1 MGPEIWRQIA
11 WPWRLTLAGLWAER
25 LAQALWP
32 LWTLALAAV
41 VAFAFRAQDVLGPG
55 QTRAAAGAL
64 GLAALFGIIRAARV
78 FRRPEPAE
86 ALARMDGRLGGAP
99 LASLG
104 DAQALGVKDAESRAI
119 WAAHQ
124 ARLAA
129 RAAQAR
135 AVSPVLRLSSADPL
149 ALRLVAMTAL
159 VMALLFAPPPGPGG
173 PGLAGPAGEAA
184 LAGGP
189 SWEGWAEPP
198 AHTGLPRLY
207 LPDQPAGLLALPRGT
222 RLVIR
227 LYGAPGDLSLRET
240 VAGPAGVARKDAG
253 DLGLEIA
260 RSGELEIA
268 GPGGRRWQLTAL
280 PDAPPQVALQGGT
293 GRLAD
298 GSFTQGFSA
307 SDDYGVARGQVTI
320 RLDLARV
327 DRRFGLT
334 LPPEPAE
341 PVVLDL
347 PMPIRGGRRDFAEVL
362 KDNLSESILANLPV
376 TMVFS
381 LTDGGGQRSAPL
393 TVSQVLPGRR
403 FFDPLAAA
411 VAEMR
416 RDLLWTRANAPRVVQ
431 VLRALTHRPEDLIRN
446 QRAFLRLRALIRELD
461 ATGAELLPAARD
473 PMVAE
478 LWAIA
483 LLIEE
488 GDLASARERFERA
501 QDRLDEAIRRGA
513 APEEIQELMDEM
525 RQALDNY
532 LGALARTQDQREQ
545 EGQGGAGPQLSMS
558 ADQLRQM
565 FDRLQELMNEGRTAE
580 AAELMEELRRFMENM
595 RLAEGQGGQG
605 SLGAQAMRELQETL
619 RDQRALS
626 DDSFSAL
633 QDGQA
638 QGEGEAGPGLP
649 ERQRALAE
657 RLEELE
663 RGGSLPGPGSE
674 AGEAGRRALDRAGR
688 AMRQAEEALRQGD
701 LPGAMD
707 RQAEAME
714 GLREGM
720 RDLGEALAESQRGD
734 VPGQSQRTEGLPEG
748 RGVDPL
754 GRAPGDA
761 ARIGSD
767 ENMLDG
773 GQGQRRAQDLLD
785 EIRRRA
791 GEPQRPEAERGYL
804 GRLLELFGG

>member
-1 MGPEIWRQIA
+1 MGPEIWRQIR

-32 LWTLALAAV
+32 LWTLVLAAAAA
-41 VAFAFRAQDVLGPG
+41 VALRAQDVLGPG
-55 QTRAAAGAL
+55 QTQAAAGAI
-64 GLAALFGIIRAARV
+64 GLAALVLIARAAQV
-78 FRRPEPAE
+78 FRRPGPAE

-99 LASLG
+99 FASLG
-104 DAQALGVKDAESRAI
+104 DAQALGVQDAESRAI

-124 ARLAA
+124 ARQAA

-135 AVSPVLRLSSADPL
+135 AVGPVLRLSAADPL
-149 ALRLVAMTAL
+149 ALRHVAVTAL
-159 VMALLFAPPPGPGG
+159 VMAVLFAPPPGPGG
-173 PGLAGPAGEAA
+173 PGLTGTAGAAA
-184 LAGGP
+184 LGGGP

-207 LPDQPAGLLALPRGT
+207 LPDQPAGPLALPQGT

-227 LYGAPGDLSLRET
+227 LYGAPGDLELQET
-240 VAGPAGVARKDAG
+240 VSGASGVARKDTG
-253 DLGLEIA
+253 DLSLELA
-260 RSGELEIA
+260 RSGDLEIS
-268 GPGGRRWQLTAL
+268 GSGGRSWHLSAL
-280 PDAPPQVALQGGT
+280 PDTPPQMALEGGI

-307 SDDYGVARGQVTI
+307 SDDYGVTRGQVTI
-320 RLDLARV
+320 TLDLAGI
-327 DRRFGLT
+327 DRRHGLT
-334 LPPEPAE
+334 PPPEPAA

-347 PMPIRGGRRDFAEVL
+347 PMPIRGGRKDFAEVL
-362 KDNLSESILANLPV
+362 QDNLSESILANLPV

-381 LTDGGGQRSAPL
+381 LTDGAGQRSAPL
-393 TVSQVLPGRR
+393 SVSQVLPGRR

-416 RDLLWTRANAPRVVQ
+416 RDLLWSRANAPRVVQ

-446 QRAFLRLRALIRELD
+446 QRAFLRLRALIRALD
-461 ATGAELLPAARD
+461 GAGAGLLAEARD
-473 PMVAE
+473 AMVAE

-483 LLIEE
+483 LVIEE
-488 GDLASARERFERA
+488 GDLASALERFERA

-513 APEEIQELMDEM
+513 APEEIEELMDEM

-532 LGALARTQDQREQ
+532 LGALARNQEQREQ
-545 EGQGGAGPQLSMS
+545 EGEGGAGPQMSMS

-565 FDRLQELMNEGRTAE
+565 FDRLQELMNQGRTAE
-580 AAELMEELRRFMENM
+580 AAELMDELRRFMENM

-605 SLGAQAMRELQETL
+605 SQAMRELQQTL
-619 RDQRALS
+619 RDQRELS
-626 DDSFSAL
+626 DDSFSDL
-633 QDGQA
+633 QDR
-638 QGEGEAGPGLP
+638 QGEGADEGGPDLT
-649 ERQRALAE
+649 ERQGELAE
-657 RLEELE
+657 RLEGLE
-663 RGGSLPGPGSE
+663 RGGTLPGPGSE
-674 AGEAGRRALDRAGR
+674 AGEAGRRALDRAGK

-714 GLREGM
+714 RLREGI
-720 RDLGEALAESQRGD
+720 RDLGEALAEGQRGD
-734 VPGQSQRTEGLPEG
+734 VPGQNQRTEGAPEG
-748 RGVDPL
+748 PGVDPL

-773 GQGQRRAQDLLD
+773 LQGQRRAQDLLD

-804 GRLLELFGG
+804 GRLLDLFGG

>member
-1 MGPEIWRQIA
+1 MGPEIWRQIR

-32 LWTLALAAV
+32 FWTLALAA
-41 VAFAFRAQDVLGPG
+41 AAALAFRAQEMLGPG
-55 QTRAAAGAL
+55 HALAAAGAI
-64 GLAALFGIIRAARV
+64 GLVALAGIVRAAYV
-78 FRRPEPAE
+78 FRRPGPAD
-86 ALARMDGRLGGAP
+86 ALARMDGRLKGAP

-104 DAQALGVKDAESRAI
+104 DAQALGVRDAASRAI

-129 RAAQAR
+129 RAAEAK
-135 AVSPVLRLSSADPL
+135 AVGPRLRLSAADPL
-149 ALRLVAMTAL
+149 ALRHVAMTAF
-159 VMALLFAPPPGPGG
+159 VMALLFAPPLGTGG
-173 PGLAGPAGEAA
+173 LGLTGEVDKAA

-207 LPDQPAGLLALPRGT
+207 LPDQPAGPLSLPQGT

-240 VAGPAGVARKDAG
+240 IAGPAGVARSKEAG
-253 DLGLEIA
+253 DLRLEIV
-260 RSGELEIA
+260 RSGELEIT
-268 GPGGRRWQLTAL
+268 GPGGRSWQLTAR
-280 PDAPPQVALQGGT
+280 PDAPPQMALEGDI

-298 GSFTQGFSA
+298 GSFTQGFAA
-307 SDDYGVARGQVTI
+307 SDDYGVTRGQVTI
-320 RLDLARV
+320 TLDLAQV

-334 LPPEPAE
+334 PPPEPAE

-347 PMPIRGGRRDFAEVL
+347 PMPIRGGRKDFAEVL
-362 KDNLSESILANLPV
+362 KDNLSDSILANLPV

-381 LTDGGGQRSAPL
+381 LTDGAGQRSAPL
-393 TVSQVLPGRR
+393 SVSLVLPGRR

-446 QRAFLRLRALIRELD
+446 QRAFLRLRALIRALD
-461 ATGAELLPAARD
+461 GAGAGLLPEARD
-473 PMVAE
+473 VMVAE

-488 GDLASARERFERA
+488 GDLASAQERLQRA
-501 QDRLDEAIRRGA
+501 QDRLAEAIRRGA
-513 APEEIQELMDEM
+513 APEEIEELMDEM

-532 LGALARTQDQREQ
+532 LSELAENRQERDQQ
-545 EGQGGAGPQLSMS
+545 GEGSAGPQMSMS

-565 FDRLQELMNEGRTAE
+565 FDRLQELMNEGKTAE
-580 AAELMEELRRFMENM
+580 AAELLDELRRFMEDM
-595 RLAEGQGGQG
+595 RLAEGQGGPG
-605 SLGAQAMRELQETL
+605 SQAMRELQETL
-619 RDQRALS
+619 RDQRELS
-626 DDSFSAL
+626 DDSFSDL
-633 QDGQA
+633 QN
-638 QGEGEAGPGLP
+638 GEGAGESGPSLT
-649 ERQRALAE
+649 ERQRELAE

-663 RGGSLPGPGSE
+663 HGGRLPGPGSE
-674 AGEAGRRALDRAGR
+674 KGEAGRRALDRAGE

-720 RDLGEALAESQRGD
+720 RDLGEALAEGQRGD
-734 VPGQSQRTEGLPEG
+734 VPGQSQRSEGTPEG

-754 GRAPGDA
+754 GRAPGEA

-767 ENMLDG
+767 ENMLDD

-804 GRLLELFGG
+804 GRLLDLFGD

>member
-1 MGPEIWRQIA
+1 MGPEIWRQIR

-32 LWTLALAAV
+32 LWTLALA
-41 VAFAFRAQDVLGPG
+41 VAAALAFRAQDLLGPG
-55 QTRAAAGAL
+55 QTLPAAGAIGL
-64 GLAALFGIIRAARV
+64 GALAGIARAAYV
-78 FRRPEPAE
+78 FRRPGPAD
-86 ALARMDGRLGGAP
+86 ALARMDGRLRGAP

-104 DAQALGVKDAESRAI
+104 DAQALGVQDAASRAI

-129 RAAQAR
+129 RAAEAE
-135 AVSPVLRLSSADPL
+135 AVGPSLRLSAADPL
-149 ALRLVAMTAL
+149 ALRHVAMTAF
-159 VMALLFAPPPGPGG
+159 VMALLFAPPLGPGG
-173 PGLAGPAGEAA
+173 LGLTGPAGEAA

-207 LPDQPAGLLALPRGT
+207 LPDQPAGPLSLPQGT

-240 VAGPAGVARKDAG
+240 VAGPAGVARKEAG

-260 RSGELEIA
+260 RSGDLEIA

-280 PDAPPQVALQGGT
+280 PDTPPQAALQGEI

-298 GSFTQGFSA
+298 GSFTQGFAA

-320 RLDLARV
+320 SLDLAQV

-347 PMPIRGGRRDFAEVL
+347 PMPIRGGRKEFAEVL
-362 KDNLSESILANLPV
+362 TDNLSESILANLPV

-381 LTDGGGQRSAPL
+381 LTDGAGQRSAPL
-393 TVSQVLPGRR
+393 SASLVLPGRR

-416 RDLLWTRANAPRVVQ
+416 RDLLWTRANAPRVAQ

-446 QRAFLRLRALIRELD
+446 QRAFLRLRALIRALD
-461 ATGAELLPAARD
+461 GAGAGLSPEARD
-473 PMVAE
+473 AMVAE
-478 LWAIA
+478 LWAVA

-488 GDLASARERFERA
+488 GDLASALERFERA

-513 APEEIQELMDEM
+513 APEEIEELMDEM

-532 LGALARTQDQREQ
+532 LGALAQNQERREQ
-545 EGQGGAGPQLSMS
+545 EGEGGAGPQMSMS

-580 AAELMEELRRFMENM
+580 AAELMDELRRFMENM
-595 RLAEGQGGQG
+595 QVTEGQGGPG
-605 SLGAQAMRELQETL
+605 SQAMRELQETL
-619 RDQRALS
+619 RDQRELS
-626 DDSFSAL
+626 DDSFSDL
-633 QDGQA
+633 QDGQ
-638 QGEGEAGPGLP
+638 GEGAEESGPDLT
-649 ERQRALAE
+649 ERQRELAE

-663 RGGSLPGPGSE
+663 RGGRLPGPGSE
-674 AGEAGRRALDRAGR
+674 KGEAGRRALDRAGE

-720 RDLGEALAESQRGD
+720 RDLGEALAEGQRGD
-734 VPGQSQRTEGLPEG
+734 VPGQSQRAEGAPEG

-754 GRAPGDA
+754 GRAPGEA

-767 ENMLDG
+767 ENMLDD

-804 GRLLELFGG
+804 GRLLDLFGG

>member
-1 MGPEIWRQIA
+1 MGPEIWRQIR

-25 LAQALWP
+25 LAHALWP
-32 LWTLALAAV
+32 LWTLVLAAAAA
-41 VAFAFRAQDVLGPG
+41 VALRAQDVLGPG
-55 QTRAAAGAL
+55 QTQAAAGAI
-64 GLAALFGIIRAARV
+64 GLAALVLIARAAQV
-78 FRRPEPAE
+78 FRRPGPAE

-104 DAQALGVKDAESRAI
+104 DAQALGVQDAESRAI

-124 ARLAA
+124 ARQAA

-135 AVSPVLRLSSADPL
+135 AVGPVLRLSAADPL
-149 ALRLVAMTAL
+149 ALRHVAVTAL
-159 VMALLFAPPPGPGG
+159 VMALLFAPPPGNGG
-173 PGLAGPAGEAA
+173 PGLTGTAGAAA

-207 LPDQPAGLLALPRGT
+207 LPDQPAGPLALPQGT

-227 LYGAPGDLSLRET
+227 LYGAPGDLELQET
-240 VAGPAGVARKDAG
+240 VSGASGVARKDTG
-253 DLGLEIA
+253 DLSLELA
-260 RSGELEIA
+260 RSGDLEIS
-268 GPGGRRWQLTAL
+268 GSGGRSWHLSAL
-280 PDAPPQVALQGGT
+280 PDTPPQMALEGGI

-307 SDDYGVARGQVTI
+307 SDDYGVTRGQVTI
-320 RLDLARV
+320 TLDLAGI
-327 DRRFGLT
+327 DRRYGLT
-334 LPPEPAE
+334 PPPEPAA

-347 PMPIRGGRRDFAEVL
+347 PMPIRGGRKDFAEVL
-362 KDNLSESILANLPV
+362 QDNLSESILANLPV
-376 TMVFS
+376 TMEFS
-381 LTDGGGQRSAPL
+381 LTDGAGQRSAPL
-393 TVSQVLPGRR
+393 SVSQVLPGRR

-416 RDLLWTRANAPRVVQ
+416 RDLLWSRANAPRVVQ

-446 QRAFLRLRALIRELD
+446 QRAFLRLRALIRALD
-461 ATGAELLPAARD
+461 GAGAGLLPGARD
-473 PMVAE
+473 AMVAE

-488 GDLASARERFERA
+488 GDLASALERFERA

-513 APEEIQELMDEM
+513 APEEIEELMDEM

-532 LGALARTQDQREQ
+532 LGALARNQEQREQ
-545 EGQGGAGPQLSMS
+545 EGEGGAGPQMSMS

-580 AAELMEELRRFMENM
+580 AAELMDELRRFMENM

-605 SLGAQAMRELQETL
+605 SQAMRELQQTL
-619 RDQRALS
+619 RDQRELS
-626 DDSFSAL
+626 DDSFSDL
-633 QDGQA
+633 QDR
-638 QGEGEAGPGLP
+638 QGEGADEGGPDLT
-649 ERQRALAE
+649 ERQGELAE
-657 RLEELE
+657 RLEGLE
-663 RGGSLPGPGSE
+663 RGGTLPGPGSE
-674 AGEAGRRALDRAGR
+674 AGEAGRRALDRAGK

-714 GLREGM
+714 RLREGI
-720 RDLGEALAESQRGD
+720 RDLGEALAEGQRGD
-734 VPGQSQRTEGLPEG
+734 VPGQNQRTEGAPEG
-748 RGVDPL
+748 PGVDPL

-773 GQGQRRAQDLLD
+773 LQGQRRAQDLLD